1 MTQRKHKTTVK
12 RRGLEQKHP
21 ECKGLTFQECE
32 RTILQNVVDELEKEQ
47 GKELL
52 EQPAIQEIIV
62 LLETFL
68 IKKERIC
75 YGGTAINNLL
85 PKEDQF
91 YDLDVEFPD
100 YDFYSPTPIKDAK
113 QLADLFARHGYVNVE
128 AKAGVHFGTYKVF
141 VDFIAVADI
150 THMPSTLYKE
160 MKKKALV
167 RKKIHYVPPNFLR
180 MSMYLEL
187 SRPHGAI
194 SRWEKVFERLNLL
207 NKHYPLEGKGCTTQ
221 KGKISKQVHIQRVED
236 NDMSTS
242 VLSALYRTTR
252 RVLIEQDVVFFG
264 AYAHQLYSRYMPT
277 TLRRKTE
284 EIPDFDVL
292 CENLDDVGRILK
304 DELSSIPALES
315 AGNPVTLVNH
325 LAVGELLPRHV
336 EVRVGAESVCF
347 LYEPMA
353 CHSYNTIKIRGDSL
367 RVATIDT
374 MLSFYLA
381 FIYMNRSY
389 YDERRLLCMSD
400 FLFRVQERNRLAQ
413 KGVLKR
419 FTMTCYGKQK
429 TIRDIRAEKNNKHR
443 ELRKTMKKIRN
454 IRDPKRQSETHVGR
468 KLEHL
473 QKEYEEWFLKYIPT
487 QTPNQSMNKHLSI
500 RSLS

>member
-62 LLETFL
+62 LLENFL
-68 IKKERIC
+68 IKKERVC

-100 YDFYSPTPIKDAK
+100 YDFYSPTPINDAK
-113 QLADLFARHGYVNVE
+113 QLADIFARNGYMNVE

-150 THMPSTLYKE
+150 THMPSTLYKK
-160 MKKKALV
+160 MKKKAYV

-207 NKHYPLEGKGCTTQ
+207 NKHYPLEGKDCTTQ
-221 KGKISKQVHIQRVED
+221 KGKLNKQIQIQRVED
-236 NDMSTS
+236 SEMPSS
-242 VLSALYRTTR
+242 LLSALYRTTR
-252 RVLIEQDVVFFG
+252 RILIEQGVVFFG
-264 AYAHQLYSRYMPT
+264 AYAHQLYSKYMPS

-292 CENLDDVGRILK
+292 CENLEQVGQLLK
-304 DELSSIPALES
+304 DALTSIPALDS
-315 AGNPVTLVNH
+315 FHTPVKLVNH
-325 LAVGELLPRHV
+325 PAVGELLPRHV
-336 EVRVGAESVCF
+336 EVRVGEESVCF

-353 CHSYNTIKIRGDSL
+353 CHSYNTIKIRGDNL

-419 FTMTCYGKQK
+419 FTMTCYGNQK

-443 ELRKTMKKIRN
+443 ELRRTMKKARVNRN
-454 IRDPKRQSETHVGR
+454 TGQPIER
-468 KLEHL
+468 KVEQI

-487 QTPNQSMNKHLSI
+487 QTPNAQKHLSI
-500 RSLS
+500 HSIRSLK